1 MKCLLC
7 GLNCTSEK
15 VIKKHVDY
23 HQIKENDTYFKDLFL
38 PDTIEKKCNIC
49 DIILKQADKKNTYV
63 FFFIMVQ
70 KNSLVEV
77 KNVKYQLI
85 F

>member
-49 DIILKQADKKNTYV
+49 DIILKQADKKKIHM
-63 FFFIMVQ
+63 FFF
-70 KNSLVEV
+70 SLWYKKTVWW
-77 KNVKYQLI
+77 K
-85 F
+85 